1 MPPNV
6 FLKKHMSDHVRA
18 DTPYNVC
25 SVISVIRRRIDA
37 TSNF

>member
-1 MPPNV
+1 
-6 FLKKHMSDHVRA
+6 MSDHVRA

-25 SVISVIRRRIDA
+25 SVTSISVISRRIDA